1 MDIKKMMDQAKQ
13 MQDQLKKSMEEFDNK
28 SFTFEY
34 QGLVSVEIFGSLKI
48 KHIKIIDSKI
58 VDKEDVETLEDII
71 SQCVNNAISA
81 VIKGKTEITSRIAG
95 PAMQGLM

>member
-28 SFTFEY
+28 SFTFDY

-58 VDKEDVETLEDII
+58 IDKEDVETLEDII

>member
-1 MDIKKMMDQAKQ
+1 MMDQAKQ